1 MRDSWSVGRRRD
13 EARGRGK
20 HGADGR
26 NSLSLADWRLSGARS
41 ASSSPRV
48 TAAVRAAGA
57 DDFRQR
63 SGSLMWSEDEVRQ
76 LYVCSERPTRPRPV
90 ARDRVRG
97 SSGDNPTPRLV
108 LRTQRFARADG
119 DPSGERSQ
127 EVHARLSSSAL
138 KRNAHAPAST
148 LFSRR
153 CWTTTSRLETGAGTS
168 SVTTHASRCSIRDRH
183 RIAGEALAVKVVG

>member
-76 LYVCSERPTRPRPV
+76 LYVCSER
-90 ARDRVRG
+90 
-97 SSGDNPTPRLV
+97 
-108 LRTQRFARADG
+108 QRARA
-119 DPSGERSQ
+119 RSLAIES
-127 EVHARLSSSAL
+127 EVVR
-138 KRNAHAPAST
+138 
-148 LFSRR
+148 
-153 CWTTTSRLETGAGTS
+153 
-168 SVTTHASRCSIRDRH
+168 VTTRH
-183 RIAGEALAVKVVG
+183 L